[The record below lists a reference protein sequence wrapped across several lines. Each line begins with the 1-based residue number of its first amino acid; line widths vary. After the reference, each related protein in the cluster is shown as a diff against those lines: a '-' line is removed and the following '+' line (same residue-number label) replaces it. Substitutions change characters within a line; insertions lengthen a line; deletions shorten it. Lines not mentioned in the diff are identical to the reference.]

1 MVRAVAAALVAVL
14 AGAAPVGAG
23 GAGPRPH
30 SARGNPAQSAAP
42 VPPPQRALLDRY
54 CVTCHNQRLQTGGLA
69 LDAADV
75 SRVGEAPDVWERVV
89 LKLRGGMM
97 PPAGRPRPAG
107 AALDELRG
115 WLEAELDR
123 AAAAT
128 VEPGRVPTHRLNRA
142 EYANAVR
149 DLLALDID
157 AEALLPADDTG
168 HGFDNLAG
176 TLALS
181 PALMERYLS
190 AARRISRLA
199 VGDPTIGPGLTSR
212 TYTVPIAMTQNDRM
226 SEALPFG
233 SRGGLAVRHRFPLDG
248 EYVLTVRLK
257 RSVYEYIVNLDEAH
271 DLDVRVDGRRVARF
285 TVGGAAPGK
294 PAPVSF
300 SGTFVAAGASEY
312 PTQDW
317 DDYRTGADAGLAV
330 RVPVR
335 AGARSV
341 GVAFAD
347 KSWEHEGVL
356 QPELREYGATV
367 TETTDTS
374 SRPEGPGVESVT
386 IDGPYAATGPGE
398 TASRDRIFI
407 CRPDGAEAGGGGA
420 DAGGERCARTILA
433 RLARRAYRRPV
444 GEGDL
449 DPLLAFYRAG
459 REVAGGAEA
468 GEDGSREGREAEDLR
483 EGRAA
488 EDVREGRAAEDVR
501 EGRAAEGREAQDLR
515 AGRDAEAFEAGIQTA
530 IERLLIDPEF
540 LFRIERD
547 PAGAA
552 PGAPYRLT
560 DLELASRLSFFLW
573 SSIPDE
579 ELLGLAERSRLS
591 DRGVLEAQVRRMLA
605 DARASALVDNFAG
618 QWLSLRSVEGIA
630 PDPNLFP
637 GFDENLRVALR
648 RETELFFESQL
659 REDRSVVELLSAD
672 YTFLNERLARH
683 YGIPGVTGSRYRRVS
698 LAGKGPAA
706 ARRLGLLGHGS
717 ILAVTSYGN
726 RTSPVLRAK
735 WLLENVL
742 GTPPA
747 PPPPDIP
754 PLPAGGEA
762 GEPRTVRERLA
773 QHRANPACAACHAP
787 MDPLGFA
794 LENFDAIGRWRTSDA
809 GFPVDASAVLAD
821 GLTAFDGP
829 GGLRRVLLDRSEQ
842 FVETVA
848 EKLLVYALGRGVEFH
863 DRPVIRGIVR
873 AAAADDHRWS
883 SLVLGIVESAP
894 FRMRRP
900 ES

>member
-30 SARGNPAQSAAP
+30 SARGNPAQSVAP
-42 VPPPQRALLDRY
+42 VPSPQRALLDRY

-181 PALMERYLS
+181 PALMERYLT

-199 VGDPTIGPGLTSR
+199 VGDPAIGPGLTSR

-335 AGARSV
+335 AGARVV

-449 DPLLAFYRAG
+449 DPLLAFYR
-459 REVAGGAEA
+459 
-468 GEDGSREGREAEDLR
+468 EG
-483 EGRAA
+483 
-488 EDVREGRAAEDVR
+488 
-501 EGRAAEGREAQDLR
+501 
-515 AGRDAEAFEAGIQTA
+515 
-530 IERLLIDPEF
+530 
-540 LFRIERD
+540 
-547 PAGAA
+547 
-552 PGAPYRLT
+552 
-560 DLELASRLSFFLW
+560 
-573 SSIPDE
+573 
-579 ELLGLAERSRLS
+579 
-591 DRGVLEAQVRRMLA
+591 
-605 DARASALVDNFAG
+605 
-618 QWLSLRSVEGIA
+618 
-630 PDPNLFP
+630 
-637 GFDENLRVALR
+637 
-648 RETELFFESQL
+648 
-659 REDRSVVELLSAD
+659 
-672 YTFLNERLARH
+672 
-683 YGIPGVTGSRYRRVS
+683 
-698 LAGKGPAA
+698 
-706 ARRLGLLGHGS
+706 
-717 ILAVTSYGN
+717 
-726 RTSPVLRAK
+726 
-735 WLLENVL
+735 
-742 GTPPA
+742 
-747 PPPPDIP
+747 
-754 PLPAGGEA
+754 
-762 GEPRTVRERLA
+762 
-773 QHRANPACAACHAP
+773 
-787 MDPLGFA
+787 
-794 LENFDAIGRWRTSDA
+794 
-809 GFPVDASAVLAD
+809 
-821 GLTAFDGP
+821 
-829 GGLRRVLLDRSEQ
+829 
-842 FVETVA
+842 
-848 EKLLVYALGRGVEFH
+848 
-863 DRPVIRGIVR
+863 
-873 AAAADDHRWS
+873 
-883 SLVLGIVESAP
+883 
-894 FRMRRP
+894 
-900 ES
+900 